1 MLAMAVE
8 RLSEQA
14 GRGEPDAALV
24 ARARNG
30 DRLAFA
36 ALVERHYDFIYR
48 LAYRW
53 CGRRADAEDIAQEVC
68 AKLGGAIRSYRG
80 GSSFSSWLYSVTMN
94 AARDW
99 GRGRAREAARMAAF
113 TREADLEAAAEED
126 DDAADRLW
134 AAVRE
139 LPGQTREA
147 VTLVYGE
154 GLSHA
159 SAAALMGCSE
169 STVSWHVHDAK
180 KRLRRMLREAG
191 EA

>member
-1 MLAMAVE
+1 MAVE
-8 RLSEQA
+8 RLSEGA
-14 GRGEPDAALV
+14 GRDEPDAALV

-30 DRLAFA
+30 DRRAFA
-36 ALVERHYDFIYR
+36 SLVERHYDFIYR
-48 LAYRW
+48 IAYRW

-80 GSSFSSWLYSVTMN
+80 GSTFSSWLYAVTMN

-113 TREADLEAAAEED
+113 AREADLSATLDEEA
-126 DDAADRLW
+126 DDASDRLW

-159 SAAALMGCSE
+159 GAAALMGCSE

-180 KRLRRMLREAG
+180 KRLKRALREAG